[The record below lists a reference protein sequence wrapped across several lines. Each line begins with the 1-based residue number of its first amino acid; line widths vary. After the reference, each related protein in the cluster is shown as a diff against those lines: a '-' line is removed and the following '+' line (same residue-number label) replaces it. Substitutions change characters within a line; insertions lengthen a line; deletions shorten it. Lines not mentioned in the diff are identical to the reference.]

1 MKRLIIY
8 FISIYLLSSCGEE
21 NVNTISVGIDVQ
33 SFFNQDIVQIT
44 VDNKEVLNRKLQ
56 TGNILAVC
64 SDGRINVNLAEG
76 NHVIKII
83 VNNLTAKTDTFLLT
97 KALYVGVNYN
107 EQTKEISLIYSDHPF
122 GYR

>member
-8 FISIYLLSSCGEE
+8 FISIYLLSSCSEE

-44 VDNKEVLNRKLQ
+44 IDNKEVLNRKLQ

-64 SDGRINVNLAEG
+64 SEGRINVNLKEG
-76 NHVIKII
+76 NHVIKI
-83 VNNLTAKTDTFLLT
+83 
-97 KALYVGVNYN
+97 
-107 EQTKEISLIYSDHPF
+107 LIKSICN
-122 GYR
+122 

>member
-1 MKRLIIY
+1 MKKLIFY
-8 FISIYLLSSCGEE
+8 FVSISLLSSCRDEA
-21 NVNTISVGIDVQ
+21 VNTIPVGIDVQ

-44 VDNKEVLNRKLQ
+44 IDNKEVLNKQLQ

-64 SDGRINVNLAEG
+64 SDGRINVNLIEG
-76 NHVIKII
+76 SHIIKILI
-83 VNNLTAKTDTFLLT
+83 NNLTTKTETFSLN
-97 KALYVGVNYN
+97 KALYIGVNYY

>member
-1 MKRLIIY
+1 MKRLITY
-8 FISIYLLSSCGEE
+8 FIGIYLLSSCSED
-21 NVNTISVGIDVQ
+21 TISVGIDVQ

-44 VDNKEVLNRKLQ
+44 IDNKEVLNRKLQ

-64 SDGRINVNLAEG
+64 SDGRINVNLTEG

-83 VNNLTAKTDTFLLT
+83 INNLTTKTETFLLT